1 MQQNSTWE
9 KQNNLT
15 DPQESWKAKGCNRFY
30 ILRELFQQGS
40 GLHLTKSSWV
50 GQKEKQN
57 DNKLAR
63 NTYISFVLSLR
74 E

>member
-1 MQQNSTWE
+1 MQQNSTLE

-40 GLHLTKSSWV
+40 GLHLTKSS
-50 GQKEKQN
+50 
-57 DNKLAR
+57 
-63 NTYISFVLSLR
+63 
-74 E
+74 